1 MFQEKAAKPTQQ
13 ATTFRD
19 VSSFTVIPTS
29 VLGDVYCPMG
39 RGKRRHQRA
48 LDAAKMDVL
57 RDADLLVLI
66 FSELSSVAQLAQAD
80 AVCQEWHKVGRS
92 NA

>member
-1 MFQEKAAKPTQQ
+1 
-13 ATTFRD
+13 
-19 VSSFTVIPTS
+19 
-29 VLGDVYCPMG
+29 MG

-80 AVCQEWHKVGRS
+80 AVCQERMAQGWQVERGLEAVPCASVPRRRAVRRCRKL
-92 NA
+92 